1 MNEGE
6 LTRRV
11 KGGNP
16 CLEQSLESYELCCL
30 VETFPA
36 RHASL
41 KEFQRTLKFAY
52 LYAKTVTLGRTHWA
66 QTNRVM
72 LRNRRIGCS
81 VSGIAQFLAS
91 HNLEELRQWLDAGYQ
106 TVQHW
111 DEVYSEWL
119 CVPKS
124 IKTTSVKPSGTV
136 SLLAGATPGMHYPLG
151 KYYIRRVRFQADS
164 DMLPAL
170 RQAGYHIEPCVG
182 QEKTMVVVS
191 FPACAGENITVQEDV
206 SIFEQFALAAFLQR
220 YWADNQ
226 VSCTISFNP
235 ETESSKITKCL
246 DFYQYQLKGVAMLP
260 RVKLDMFPQMPY
272 EKIDKE
278 TYEAMVKDLKPINWD
293 VVDETEVAEEAE
305 GRVPSGESLEVE
317 EKLCNTRECNFCD
330 ADQSDLNMTCQYK
343 AD

>member
-1 MNEGE
+1 
-6 LTRRV
+6 
-11 KGGNP
+11 
-16 CLEQSLESYELCCL
+16 
-30 VETFPA
+30 
-36 RHASL
+36 
-41 KEFQRTLKFAY
+41 
-52 LYAKTVTLGRTHWA
+52 
-66 QTNRVM
+66 
-72 LRNRRIGCS
+72 
-81 VSGIAQFLAS
+81 
-91 HNLEELRQWLDAGYQ
+91 
-106 TVQHW
+106 
-111 DEVYSEWL
+111 
-119 CVPKS
+119 
-124 IKTTSVKPSGTV
+124 
-136 SLLAGATPGMHYPLG
+136 
-151 KYYIRRVRFQADS
+151 
-164 DMLPAL
+164 
-170 RQAGYHIEPCVG
+170 
-182 QEKTMVVVS
+182 MVVVS

-317 EKLCNTRECNFCD
+317 EKLCNARECNFCD
-330 ADQSDLNMTCQYK
+330 ADQSDLNMTGQYK

>member
-1 MNEGE
+1 M
-6 LTRRV
+6 RRV

-151 KYYIRRVRFQADS
+151 KYYIRRVRFQTDS

-206 SIFEQFALAAFLQR
+206 SIFEQFSLAAFLQR

-246 DFYQYQLKGVAMLP
+246 DFFQYQLKGVAMLP

-293 VVDETEVAEEAE
+293 VVDEAVMPGETE
-305 GRVPSGESLEVE
+305 GRVSNGESLEVE
-317 EKLCNTRECNFCD
+317 EKLCNARECNFCD
-330 ADQSDLNMTCQYK
+330 ADQSDLNMTGQYK